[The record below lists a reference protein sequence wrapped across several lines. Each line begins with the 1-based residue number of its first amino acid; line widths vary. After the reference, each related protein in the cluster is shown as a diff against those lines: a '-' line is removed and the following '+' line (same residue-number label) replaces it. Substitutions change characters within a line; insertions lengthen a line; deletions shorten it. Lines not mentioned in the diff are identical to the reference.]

1 MSTRIYKLFRYQ
13 NLSYLRISHLFFAHP
28 SGFFFLQFGNHQPPD
43 ALNPFTFHF
52 VRFLSFCFPPILC
65 DRRRIP
71 GLEGTKIIGN
81 HFIVSPLVFLFL
93 MNLPL
98 CCCCFL
104 FSWVGSLSL
113 SLRPSCPFAAAKRP
127 LFFFFASFVRPRLF
141 PLSSSLF
148 HHTFLRLSSCNAT
161 FFFPLYF
168 FSLVPYPQ

>member
-113 SLRPSCPFAAAKRP
+113 SLFVPPVLSQPQNVRFFFFLLLSFVLDCFLFPRPSFTTPFSVCLP
-127 LFFFFASFVRPRLF
+127 VMQLFFFLCISFP
-141 PLSSSLF
+141 
-148 HHTFLRLSSCNAT
+148 
-161 FFFPLYF
+161 
-168 FSLVPYPQ
+168 